1 MLQKRPRACEAI
13 GVEEI
18 QSKSLDAG
26 FEFVRTPV
34 HVSCFCNDEDG
45 GSWHMAML
53 DLATGRCIR
62 LCWADGMEPI
72 RNVVGF
78 WRVYDME
85 TGQPVTDPFES
96 PLEAML
102 EYLQTRE
109 EPK

>member
-1 MLQKRPRACEAI
+1 MLKKRPRACDAI
-13 GVEEI
+13 R
-18 QSKSLDAG
+18 A
-26 FEFVRTPV
+26 
-34 HVSCFCNDEDG
+34 SCDGYCVWFGPMCMVDNAIEGSYAHNDIHDL
-45 GSWHMAML
+45 ML
-53 DLATGRCIR
+53 GRCSIK
-62 LCWADGMEPI
+62 CWADGMEPI

-109 EPK
+109 EPE